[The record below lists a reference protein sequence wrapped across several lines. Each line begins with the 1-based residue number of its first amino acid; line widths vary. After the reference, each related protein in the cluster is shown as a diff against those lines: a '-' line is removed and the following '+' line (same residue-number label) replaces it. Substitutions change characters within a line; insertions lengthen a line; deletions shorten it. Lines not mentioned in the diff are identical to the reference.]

1 MKAIFSLKKLAFSP
15 QVKCAKTICELGCSV
30 LQSVMPLLVFVK
42 SFKNSLSVVLVAVPL
57 PISSS

>member
-30 LQSVMPLLVFVK
+30 LQSVNAFTGICEE
-42 SFKNSLSVVLVAVPL
+42 F
-57 PISSS
+57 